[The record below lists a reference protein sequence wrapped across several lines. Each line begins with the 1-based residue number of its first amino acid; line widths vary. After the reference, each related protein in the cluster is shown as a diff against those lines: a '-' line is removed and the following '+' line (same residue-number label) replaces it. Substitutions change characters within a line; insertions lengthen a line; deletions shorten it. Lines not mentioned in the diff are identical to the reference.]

1 MTFRAH
7 RLPFAWILFLAFLPS
22 ISFAGH
28 WDIELAVPG
37 AGFTLGFTPAH
48 VHAAG
53 RPEGS
58 PPGHRDHCHTDASG
72 CSDQP
77 LVAGAQVANLG
88 QMIALAPS
96 LDEVRGFQPSR
107 VLLPEGMAT
116 TPDIPPP
123 RAS

>member
-1 MTFRAH
+1 MTFYAH

-37 AGFTLGFTPAH
+37 ASFSLGFTSAH

-53 RPEGS
+53 ESEDS
-58 PPGHRDHCHTDASG
+58 PSGHRDHCHADASG

-88 QMIALAPS
+88 QMIALAAS
-96 LDEVRGFQPSR
+96 VDEVRGFQPSR
-107 VLLPEGMAT
+107 VLLPEGAAT
-116 TPDIPPP
+116 SPDIPPP